1 MNNIEK
7 QYRLSTTTINTFEL
21 LYGAY
26 KFKMKEKN
34 VLRLKR
40 FLSQLEILYFDLE
53 SSEVAGKLVAELSN
67 RGLSLEIR
75 DIFIASKSQQE
86 AYLKRDALT
95 KENWYFKNKHFANII
110 KFLNTPYF
118 RYMTTFLDHPEI
130 LKSGNSENVIRTWR
144 QMEKVRYGFKTE
156 RGRQNHLKLYQ
167 IYRYLGGKLD

>member
-75 DIFIASKSQQE
+75 DIFIAAIAIRNNAPLVTCNE
-86 AYLKRDALT
+86 
-95 KENWYFKNKHFANII
+95 KHFSRID
-110 KFLNTPYF
+110 K
-118 RYMTTFLDHPEI
+118 
-130 LKSGNSENVIRTWR
+130 
-144 QMEKVRYGFKTE
+144 
-156 RGRQNHLKLYQ
+156 LKLIIPYE
-167 IYRYLGGKLD
+167 LLK